1 MPGPGSE
8 LSGGPVAIGL
18 YGKMPAHGDFVRR
31 ALPGSF
37 VAPWDAWLAAGIAA
51 ARDRLGDEFAAVW
64 DMAPAWRF
72 ALPAGT
78 CGPDAVAG
86 VMLPSADTVGRRF
99 PLTVAALLPR
109 GRAPDEGWFAGIEA
123 RAREA
128 REGILDAD
136 ALTRALSVA
145 GDGVLPPTLPEETL
159 LGLFG
164 TPAEPGEPAALE
176 GADAGTTAAEIPAEA
191 WLDLFSGEEQA
202 EAAPA
207 APDPPEG
214 ATAAQPVEA
223 WLNLLGGEGVAET
236 NATTPPSGTDT
247 PPAEAWL
254 DLLGGSGQGDAAPS
268 ARDDPAPASGTDTPP
283 AEPPP
288 AAWLDLLG
296 SEGEDSDRKDTK
308 PLAAEALDAG
318 AWDALLDVP
327 PSGPAAEDISLALF
341 GETPPPSDVPPP
353 DVVAALPAPDPA
365 VPPTPSD
372 AEAAPDEDAPFIE
385 PPTPQ
390 APARPGVAEAA
401 PMPDPDAASTPAGPE
416 EPPAADAMA
425 HTPVPPPERPDQGG
439 WWTLGGGRL
448 PAMVWAFP
456 ALPPPEAFVLLLE
469 TEA

>member
-1 MPGPGSE
+1 MPGPGPE

-37 VAPWDAWLAAGIAA
+37 VTPWDAWLAAGIAA
-51 ARDRLGDEFAAVW
+51 ARDRLGQEFAAVW
-64 DMAPAWRF
+64 DSAPAWRF
-72 ALPAGT
+72 ALPAGI

-123 RAREA
+123 RARQA

-136 ALTRALSVA
+136 ALTRALSA
-145 GDGVLPPTLPEETL
+145 TGDATPPTLPEETL

-164 TPAEPGEPAALE
+164 APPEAAEPATPGAADV
-176 GADAGTTAAEIPAEA
+176 GAAAEEIPAEV
-191 WLDLFSGEEQA
+191 WLDLFRGEEK
-202 EAAPA
+202 AAPQSPEPA
-207 APDPPEG
+207 PPE
-214 ATAAQPVEA
+214 ASV
-223 WLNLLGGEGVAET
+223 
-236 NATTPPSGTDT
+236 DT

-254 DLLGGSGQGDAAPS
+254 DLLGGEGVAEAKAAASESADDAPPAEAWLDLLGGSGEGDAP
-268 ARDDPAPASGTDTPP
+268 PAASGDLASASPADT

-296 SEGEDSDRKDTK
+296 SDHADGEQKDAK
-308 PLAAEALDAG
+308 PPAPAAPDAE

-327 PSGPAAEDISLALF
+327 SSAPAEEDIARALF
-341 GETPPPSDVPPP
+341 GEAPAEGPPGVA
-353 DVVAALPAPDPA
+353 AALPAPDPA
-365 VPPTPSD
+365 AAPAD
-372 AEAAPDEDAPFIE
+372 GEAASDEDAPFIE
-385 PPTPQ
+385 PS
-390 APARPGVAEAA
+390 APEAA
-401 PMPDPDAASTPAGPE
+401 APPDAADPAPLSDRDQASASAGPE
-416 EPPAADAMA
+416 GPPAADAAA
-425 HTPVPPPERPDQGG
+425 HAPVPPPERPEQGG

>member
-1 MPGPGSE
+1 MPGPGPE

-31 ALPGSF
+31 ALPGTF
-37 VAPWDAWLAAGIAA
+37 VTPWDAWLAAGIAA
-51 ARDRLGDEFAAVW
+51 ARDRLGEEFAAAW
-64 DMAPAWRF
+64 DSAPAWRF

-136 ALTRALSVA
+136 ALTRALSA
-145 GDGVLPPTLPEETL
+145 TGDAVPPTLPEEAL

-164 TPAEPGEPAALE
+164 APPEAAEPATSV
-176 GADAGTTAAEIPAEA
+176 ADTRITTEEIPAEA
-191 WLDLFSGEEQA
+191 WLGLFSDEEK
-202 EAAPA
+202 AAPQSA
-207 APDPPEG
+207 EPAPPEG
-214 ATAAQPVEA
+214 SV
-223 WLNLLGGEGVAET
+223 
-236 NATTPPSGTDT
+236 DT

-254 DLLGGSGQGDAAPS
+254 DLLGGEGVAEAKAAAPASAEGAPPAEAWLDLLGGSGEGDAAPAAS
-268 ARDDPAPASGTDTPP
+268 GDSAPAVPADA

-296 SEGEDSDRKDTK
+296 SDHTDGEQEAAK
-308 PLAAEALDAG
+308 PPAPDAE
-318 AWDALLDVP
+318 AWDALLDI
-327 PSGPAAEDISLALF
+327 PASAPAEEDMARALF
-341 GETPPPSDVPPP
+341 GEASAPAEAPP
-353 DVVAALPAPDPA
+353 DIAAALPAPEPA
-365 VPPTPSD
+365 MPATPPD
-372 AEAAPDEDAPFIE
+372 GEVAPDEDAPFIE
-385 PPTPQ
+385 PP
-390 APARPGVAEAA
+390 APEAA
-401 PMPDPDAASTPAGPE
+401 APLAADPAPVSDRDQPFVSDEPEGPL
-416 EPPAADAMA
+416 AADAAA
-425 HTPVPPPERPDQGG
+425 HTPVPPPERPEQGG

>member
-1 MPGPGSE
+1 MPGPGPE

-37 VAPWDAWLAAGIAA
+37 VTPWDAWLAAGIAA
-51 ARDRLGDEFAAVW
+51 ARDRLGDEFAAAW
-64 DMAPAWRF
+64 DTAPAWRF

-128 REGILDAD
+128 REGTLDAD
-136 ALTRALSVA
+136 ALTRALSA
-145 GDGVLPPTLPEETL
+145 TGDAAPPTLPEETL

-164 TPAEPGEPAALE
+164 APPEAAEPVTPVAVE
-176 GADAGTTAAEIPAEA
+176 AGTAAGEIPAEA
-191 WLDLFSGEEQA
+191 WLELFSGEEKAASQPA
-202 EAAPA
+202 EPA
-207 APDPPEG
+207 PPEG
-214 ATAAQPVEA
+214 SA
-223 WLNLLGGEGVAET
+223 
-236 NATTPPSGTDT
+236 DT

-254 DLLGGSGQGDAAPS
+254 DLLGGEGVAETKAAPPAEAWLDLLGESGEGDAAAAAS
-268 ARDDPAPASGTDTPP
+268 GDPAPAVP
-283 AEPPP
+283 ADAAQPPP

-296 SEGEDSDRKDTK
+296 SDHADDEQKDTK
-308 PLAAEALDAG
+308 PPVPAVPSAE

-327 PSGPAAEDISLALF
+327 PSAPAEDDIARALF
-341 GETPPPSDVPPP
+341 GEAPAPAEAPP
-353 DVVAALPAPDPA
+353 DVAAALPAPDPA
-365 VPPTPSD
+365 APTMPRD
-372 AEAAPDEDAPFIE
+372 DDVAPDEDAPFIE
-385 PPTPQ
+385 PP
-390 APARPGVAEAA
+390 APEAA
-401 PMPDPDAASTPAGPE
+401 ALQGAADPAPVSDRDQASVSAGPE
-416 EPPAADAMA
+416 EPPAADAAA
-425 HTPVPPPERPDQGG
+425 HIPVPPPERPEQGG

>member
-1 MPGPGSE
+1 MPGPGPE

-37 VAPWDAWLAAGIAA
+37 VTPWDTWLAAGIAA
-51 ARDRLGDEFAAVW
+51 ARDRLGEEFAAVW
-64 DMAPAWRF
+64 DSAPPWRF

-136 ALTRALSVA
+136 ALTRALSATADVA
-145 GDGVLPPTLPEETL
+145 PPTLPEETL

-164 TPAEPGEPAALE
+164 APPEAVEPAASGTADAATPAEN
-176 GADAGTTAAEIPAEA
+176 IPAEA
-191 WLDLFSGEEQA
+191 WLDMFSGEEK
-202 EAAPA
+202 AAPQPA
-207 APDPPEG
+207 GPTPPEG
-214 ATAAQPVEA
+214 AMDAQPAEA
-223 WLNLLGGEGVAET
+223 WLDLLGGEGVAE
-236 NATTPPSGTDT
+236 AKASAPASDDDA

-254 DLLGGSGQGDAAPS
+254 DLLGRDGDSDAAAAAPG
-268 ARDDPAPASGTDTPP
+268 DQAPASLPDA

-288 AAWLDLLG
+288 TAWLDLLG
-296 SEGEDSDRKDTK
+296 SDDPADSTQTDTK
-308 PLAAEALDAG
+308 QPAPEAPDAE
-318 AWDALLDVP
+318 AWDALLDVA
-327 PSGPAAEDISLALF
+327 PAEPAVEDMSRALF
-341 GETPPPSDVPPP
+341 GEAAPPSEAPPP
-353 DVVAALPAPDPA
+353 DIAAALPAPEA
-365 VPPTPSD
+365 PSPLPD
-372 AEAAPDEDAPFIE
+372 DEAAPAEDAPFIE
-385 PPTPQ
+385 PLTP
-390 APARPGVAEAA
+390 EAA
-401 PMPDPDAASTPAGPE
+401 PVPDRDAASTRAGGDE
-416 EPPAADAMA
+416 ALAAEAA
-425 HTPVPPPERPDQGG
+425 SHGPVPPPERPEQGG

-456 ALPPPEAFVLLLE
+456 ALPPPEAFVHLLE

>member
-1 MPGPGSE
+1 MPGPGPE

-51 ARDRLGDEFAAVW
+51 ARDRLGEEFATVW
-64 DMAPAWRF
+64 DTAPAWRF
-72 ALPAGT
+72 ALPAGI

-136 ALTRALSVA
+136 ALTRALSA
-145 GDGVLPPTLPEETL
+145 TGDAAPPSLPEETL

-164 TPAEPGEPAALE
+164 TPPPAAAEPAAP
-176 GADAGTTAAEIPAEA
+176 GAADAGTSAEEIPAEA
-191 WLDLFSGEEQA
+191 WLDLFSGEEK
-202 EAAPA
+202 AAPQSA
-207 APDPPEG
+207 EPAPPEG
-214 ATAAQPVEA
+214 SV
-223 WLNLLGGEGVAET
+223 
-236 NATTPPSGTDT
+236 DT

-254 DLLGGSGQGDAAPS
+254 DLLGGEGAAETKAVAPESADDAPPVEAWLDLLGGGGEGDAAPAAS
-268 ARDDPAPASGTDTPP
+268 GDPASALPADA

-296 SEGEDSDRKDTK
+296 GDHADGEQKDTK
-308 PLAAEALDAG
+308 PPAPEAPDAD

-327 PSGPAAEDISLALF
+327 ASAPAEDDIARALF
-341 GETPPPSDVPPP
+341 GDAPAPADAPQDI
-353 DVVAALPAPDPA
+353 AGALPAPDPA
-365 VPPTPSD
+365 APTTPPD
-372 AEAAPDEDAPFIE
+372 DEAAPDEDAPFIE
-385 PPTPQ
+385 PP
-390 APARPGVAEAA
+390 APEAEAPSA
-401 PMPDPDAASTPAGPE
+401 ATDPASVADRDQAMSAGPE
-416 EPPAADAMA
+416 GPPAADTAG
-425 HTPVPPPERPDQGG
+425 HTSVPPPERPEQGG

-456 ALPPPEAFVLLLE
+456 ALPPPDAFVLLLE

>member
-1 MPGPGSE
+1 MPGPGPE
-8 LSGGPVAIGL
+8 LSSGPVAIGL

-37 VAPWDAWLAAGIAA
+37 VTPWDAWLAAGIAA
-51 ARDRLGDEFAAVW
+51 ARDRLGEEFAASW
-64 DMAPAWRF
+64 DTAPAWRF

-136 ALTRALSVA
+136 ALTRALSAA
-145 GDGVLPPTLPEETL
+145 GDAAPPTLPEETL

-164 TPAEPGEPAALE
+164 TPPEAVESTTPGAVETGAAAE
-176 GADAGTTAAEIPAEA
+176 EIPAEA
-191 WLDLFSGEEQA
+191 WLDLFSGEEKAVPQSA
-202 EAAPA
+202 EPTA
-207 APDPPEG
+207 PEG
-214 ATAAQPVEA
+214 SAGA
-223 WLNLLGGEGVAET
+223 L
-236 NATTPPSGTDT
+236 
-247 PPAEAWL
+247 PAEAWL
-254 DLLGGSGQGDAAPS
+254 DLLGGEGVAEAK
-268 ARDDPAPASGTDTPP
+268 AEAPASADDAPP
-283 AEPPP
+283 VEAWLDLLGGGGEGDAPPAASGDPASAVPADAAEPPP

-296 SEGEDSDRKDTK
+296 SDHADGEQKDTR
-308 PLAAEALDAG
+308 PPAPAPPDAD

-327 PSGPAAEDISLALF
+327 ASAPAEDDIARALF
-341 GETPPPSDVPPP
+341 GEAPVPADAPPDIAAALPPP
-353 DVVAALPAPDPA
+353 DPGVPTALPDG
-365 VPPTPSD
+365 
-372 AEAAPDEDAPFIE
+372 EAAPDEDAPFIE
-385 PPTPQ
+385 PPAPKAGAPSAAADNAPTSDRGQ
-390 APARPGVAEAA
+390 ASV
-401 PMPDPDAASTPAGPE
+401 SAGPE
-416 EPPAADAMA
+416 GPPAADAAA
-425 HTPVPPPERPDQGG
+425 HTPVPPPERPEQGG

>member
-1 MPGPGSE
+1 MPGPGPE

-37 VAPWDAWLAAGIAA
+37 VTPWDAWLAAGIAA
-51 ARDRLGDEFAAVW
+51 ARDRLGQEFAAVW
-64 DMAPAWRF
+64 DSAPAWRF
-72 ALPAGT
+72 ALPAGI

-136 ALTRALSVA
+136 ALTRVLSAA
-145 GDGVLPPTLPEETL
+145 GDAPPPTLPEETL

-164 TPAEPGEPAALE
+164 APPEATEPATPGA
-176 GADAGTTAAEIPAEA
+176 ADAGAAAEEIPAEA
-191 WLDLFSGEEQA
+191 WLDLFSGEEK
-202 EAAPA
+202 AAPQSPEPA
-207 APDPPEG
+207 PPESS
-214 ATAAQPVEA
+214 A
-223 WLNLLGGEGVAET
+223 
-236 NATTPPSGTDT
+236 DT

-254 DLLGGSGQGDAAPS
+254 DLLGGAGVAEVKAAPS
-268 ARDDPAPASGTDTPP
+268 ASAEDAPPAEAWLDLLGGSGEGNARPAASGDPAPASPTHA

-296 SEGEDSDRKDTK
+296 SDQADDEREDTK
-308 PLAAEALDAG
+308 PPAAPDAE
-318 AWDALLDVP
+318 AWDALLEPP
-327 PSGPAAEDISLALF
+327 PSTPAEEDMARALF
-341 GETPPPSDVPPP
+341 GEAPAPADAPP
-353 DVVAALPAPDPA
+353 DVPAALPAPDPA
-365 VPPTPSD
+365 APTVPPD
-372 AEAAPDEDAPFIE
+372 DMAAPDEDAPFIE
-385 PPTPQ
+385 PPALEP
-390 APARPGVAEAA
+390 
-401 PMPDPDAASTPAGPE
+401 AASLAAADPEPVSEQDQASVPAGSA
-416 EPPAADAMA
+416 EPPAADAVA
-425 HTPVPPPERPDQGG
+425 HTPVPPPERPEHGG